1 MNTRFLSRRH
11 GTCFSMRLATSLK
24 RPATGSCTRAGN
36 WDVDVFAGVYEGL
49 TLAEIEIASEDDLPA
64 LPKWLGREVTGNK
77 RYSNRAMAV
86 ASCSRPRVHG
96 ALDDRAAL

>member
-1 MNTRFLSRRH
+1 
-11 GTCFSMRLATSLK
+11 
-24 RPATGSCTRAGN
+24 
-36 WDVDVFAGVYEGL
+36 L

-86 ASCSRPRVHG
+86 ASCSRPRMHG
-96 ALDDRAAL
+96 AVDDRAAL